1 MLSCFSHAQLFLTP
15 GTVTRQAS
23 LSMGF
28 SRQDYLCGL
37 LYPQPG
43 DLPNSGIKLRLLHLL
58 HWQAGSLP
66 LVSPGKPVIKYWL
79 IVSRSV
85 FRLHRLGPSR
95 LLRPWGF
102 SGKNTGMGTRSL
114 LQGIFPTQGSNL
126 GLLCCRQILYHL
138 SYQRSPFYYFLKIYL
153 IDV

>member
-43 DLPNSGIKLRLLHLL
+43 DLPNSGIKT
-58 HWQAGSLP
+58 ASLT
-66 LVSPGKPVIKYWL
+66 SPALTGGVFTT
-79 IVSRSV
+79 SV
-85 FRLHRLGPSR
+85 TWEARY
-95 LLRPWGF
+95 
-102 SGKNTGMGTRSL
+102 KV
-114 LQGIFPTQGSNL
+114 
-126 GLLCCRQILYHL
+126 
-138 SYQRSPFYYFLKIYL
+138 L
-153 IDV
+153 IDC